1 MAAKLTHVDTTED
14 LKLAET
20 ILEKYSVQSAHRT
33 RLILSSRFRHTPEAL
48 EFQPSLAYA
57 LVRNYLDL
65 GQKERLLPILN
76 DTVTRRGTNPFVTS
90 ARLY

>member
-20 ILEKYSVQSAHRT
+20 ILEKYGIRSAHRV
-33 RLILSSRFRHTPEAL
+33 RFIPSFRFRHTPEAL

-76 DTVTRRGTNPFVTS
+76 DTVTHHG
-90 ARLY
+90 